1 MAGILIVCN
10 RIVMD
15 FPQKLCYD
23 TNQQSRRHACER
35 FPAYERLRSGKTF
48 AAGREDAE
56 IRLFPQ
62 TAGTADFAWTIGGC
76 TGFDGGMEA
85 GPAGGGA

>member
-1 MAGILIVCN
+1 VAGILIACN

-23 TNQQSRRHACER
+23 TNQQSRRHTCER

-56 IRLFPQ
+56 
-62 TAGTADFAWTIGGC
+62 
-76 TGFDGGMEA
+76 
-85 GPAGGGA
+85 